1 GLTARENLMFLA
13 AFRGHVASDVAE
25 ALRKWGLKDEMDRPI
40 ERLSAG
46 QRRRASLARIET
58 EQVPLVLLDEP
69 FADLDSDALV
79 RLRVARALDWIAILF
94 AATLVA
100 TRSFAREL
108 EDDAIDA
115 VLMLDGGREALYA
128 GKLIA
133 IAIVLAIV
141 ALAAA
146 LLSLV
151 LLDLGVA
158 LAGHLVLVGVLGI
171 LALPPVIV
179 LVTLLALR
187 VRARVALVPILSFPV
202 LMPQLAACTQGAA
215 AALAGDAAASLG
227 WAGILAAFRPVYGAL
242 GLAIVPAAIE

>member
-1 GLTARENLMFLA
+1 LNALDRALLVAARELA
-13 AFRGHVASDVAE
+13 AERRHPDGFVAALTFTGLLVLMESLAFGPGQARQPGVAS
-25 ALRKWGLKDEMDRPI
+25 ALY
-40 ERLSAG
+40 
-46 QRRRASLARIET
+46 
-58 EQVPLVLLDEP
+58 
-69 FADLDSDALV
+69 
-79 RLRVARALDWIAILF
+79 WIAILF

-100 TRSFAREL
+100 TRSFDREL

-115 VLMLDGGREALYA
+115 VLVLDGGREALYA

-187 VRARVALVPILSFPV
+187 VRARVALVPILSFPI
-202 LMPQLAACTQGAA
+202 LMPQLVACTQGAA
-215 AALAGDAAASLG
+215 AALTGDASASLG
-227 WAGILAAFRPVYGAL
+227 WAGILAAFALVYGVL
-242 GLAIVPAAIE
+242 GLTIVPAAIE